1 MRMAADFVAGILVGA
16 AIGWGV
22 DQLFG
27 TWPWGLAVFL
37 LLGFA
42 AGILNV
48 LRTAGPAGTSGG
60 GGSGPPRKDDEED

>member
-1 MRMAADFVAGILVGA
+1 MRMAADFVAGVLVGA

-22 DQLFG
+22 DQHFG
-27 TWPWGLAVFL
+27 TWPWGLAAFL

-48 LRTAGPAGTSGG
+48 LRTAGVTPAKPGG
-60 GGSGPPRKDDEED
+60 NVAAPAKDDEEN